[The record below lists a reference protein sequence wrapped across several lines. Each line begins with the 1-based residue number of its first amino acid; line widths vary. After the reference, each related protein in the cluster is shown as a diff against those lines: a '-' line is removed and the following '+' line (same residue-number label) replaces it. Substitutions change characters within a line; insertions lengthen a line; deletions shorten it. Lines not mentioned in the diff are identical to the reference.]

1 MTRTP
6 SPPEGNWFTRALTQ
20 PRDELDRWER
30 ALRFPYDLGRYGA
43 RQLRQDRAPQMA
55 GALAFRTLFALLPV
69 LVVGTM
75 LLRAIGAFD
84 WFRLRL
90 GEFFSEL
97 NLDKFQVV
105 PPEANE
111 PSVTLSD
118 WLLDLIGQVQNI
130 NLAAITW
137 VGVVVLFYSA
147 MGLMVTIENSFNNIY
162 RAPEG
167 RAWLRRLPIYWTVL
181 TVAPAA
187 IAMTMYMS
195 SRFDALVAEQGGWLS
210 VFRAAPVIWSVTAT
224 WIVTFALYK
233 LIPNTNVSYR
243 PALVGALVASI
254 LLEVGKRTL
263 GAYFQNAMS
272 FSLLYGS
279 LGLIPVF
286 MFWVYLMWLVILFGL
301 EVSATLQML
310 GGRRLEEI
318 EASKAG
324 SGLVDPASVLLVME
338 VVVENFQSA
347 QPTTARQVADAT
359 SMPEATVLRMF
370 EGMIEDGI
378 LHRLNREDV
387 AVSLARPPQ
396 QISADELIDVAF
408 RMVDQGSAARR
419 SALLER
425 LRDAQRNLASQV
437 TLATLASP
445 RPVVAGGEQTGE

>member
-1 MTRTP
+1 MTRKP
-6 SPPEGNWFTRALTQ
+6 SPSEGNWFTRALTQ

-75 LLRAIGAFD
+75 LLRAIGGFE
-84 WFRLRL
+84 WFRFRL
-90 GEFFSEL
+90 GEFFSAL
-97 NLDKFQVV
+97 KLDEFQVV

-111 PSVTLSD
+111 ASVTLSD
-118 WLLDLIGQVQNI
+118 WLLDLISQVQNI

-187 IAMTMYMS
+187 IAMTMYLS

-318 EASKAG
+318 EAS
-324 SGLVDPASVLLVME
+324 
-338 VVVENFQSA
+338 
-347 QPTTARQVADAT
+347 
-359 SMPEATVLRMF
+359 
-370 EGMIEDGI
+370 
-378 LHRLNREDV
+378 
-387 AVSLARPPQ
+387 
-396 QISADELIDVAF
+396 
-408 RMVDQGSAARR
+408 
-419 SALLER
+419 
-425 LRDAQRNLASQV
+425 
-437 TLATLASP
+437 
-445 RPVVAGGEQTGE
+445 